1 MNGESRPLTWWTSR
15 RRPALPQGLA
25 GRRRRA
31 RRARGR
37 RSRKDPEVGQGAE
50 RPSPGQPRRLA
61 RGPPG
66 LRRRPRDR
74 RRDARPHHASS
85 RPPGEA
91 RAGISRRPV
100 LARGERLVGVDC
112 KPWLPMGAGAPVTS
126 GIPLLGHS
134 PACPSGGSS
143 AGTSGRTTACLWRAR
158 GSAALPMRF
167 SMSRRSAGDAVIVM
181 RAVRSHRRRSSA
193 LGLG

>member
-1 MNGESRPLTWWTSR
+1 MESPRPSTRTGGCPRRPTRMNGESSPLTWWTSR

-126 GIPLLGHS
+126 GIPLSGHS
-134 PACPSGGSS
+134 PACPRGDPQPGRQGGPQ
-143 AGTSGRTTACLWRAR
+143 LAR
-158 GSAALPMRF
+158 GE
-167 SMSRRSAGDAVIVM
+167 
-181 RAVRSHRRRSSA
+181 RAVRRRSLCA
-193 LGLG
+193 FRCREGLPGTR